1 MGKGSPLVRVGRL
14 ARALGFRWVFPVG
27 TMAVPWHPAVLPFA
41 LAALT
46 AWTVS
51 RTAGLAV
58 GAVDGAG
65 GTVLGMAVGFI
76 VVGLSMSV
84 PVLAWLVLAFGG
96 RLVQALLALAAMLV
110 LGVSVATGEDPRW
123 LAALPAAYVVAWA
136 TQAIGGRVLL
146 ARLRA
151 AAARLDPV
159 DVRGRVV
166 VLPADLD
173 AATAHDLLLRCGAGV
188 VWVRGRGGGDGGRGR
203 VVVTAE
209 QAAQLRSAARDALPG
224 DVRLEDVDG
233 RSLLGWT
240 GPLPSAGT
248 VVVQRA
254 RRPDPGGLLGDG
266 LWRTTVDGRT
276 VVTGRAA
283 LVLPLPMLNAFH
295 WVSLTSRNEW
305 VVGFGRG
312 RARTVGAQDGT
323 VRHLFAD
330 GPPAG
335 PGTGREVL
343 SALDQVWRQV
353 ADRDVAVERLR
364 SAALDGQVD
373 LSAHR
378 RAIDELRRNGAAL
391 LGADAAVV
399 LAAWLERAREG
410 RRTDEPAVVARLLDT
425 LPDADLVRHG
435 RRLLD
440 VLNSRKLALRWDLG
454 RGLDV
459 TSLPR
464 DLYRFGSRAG
474 FGLALD
480 LPGLYARL
488 GDLVPPFRT
497 LVAELGREM
506 PLPDP
511 ILDAQRRWEEEG
523 ASEPSSP

>member
-1 MGKGSPLVRVGRL
+1 MGKGSPLVHAGRL

-27 TMAVPWHPAVLPFA
+27 TMAVPWHPAVLP
-41 LAALT
+41 LT
-46 AWTVS
+46 LVVLSAWTVS
-51 RTAGLAV
+51 RIAGLAV
-58 GAVDGAG
+58 GAADGAG
-65 GTVLGMAVGFI
+65 GTVLGMAIGFT

-84 PVLAWLVLAFGG
+84 PILAWVVLAFGG

-110 LGVSVATGEDPRW
+110 LGVSVATGEDPLW
-123 LAALPAAYVVAWA
+123 LAVLPGAYVVTWA
-136 TQAIGGRVLL
+136 TQAVGGRLLL

-151 AAARLDPV
+151 AAERFEPV
-159 DVRGRVV
+159 DVRGRTV
-166 VLPADLD
+166 VLPADVD
-173 AATAHDLLLRCGAGV
+173 AATAHDLLLRCGSGV
-188 VWVRGRGGGDGGRGR
+188 VWMHDRGGSDRGRGR
-203 VVVTAE
+203 VLVTTA

-224 DVRLEDVDG
+224 DVTLEDADG
-233 RSLLGWT
+233 RTLLSWS
-240 GPLPSAGT
+240 GPLPSAGA
-248 VVVQRA
+248 VVVQRS
-254 RRPDPGGLLGDG
+254 RRPDLGGLLGDG

-276 VVTGRAA
+276 VVSGRAA

-295 WVSLTSRNEW
+295 WVSLMSRDEW

-323 VRHLFAD
+323 VRHLVAD
-330 GPPAG
+330 GRPDG
-335 PGTGREVL
+335 SGIEREVS

-353 ADRDVAVERLR
+353 ADRDVAVDRLR
-364 SAALDGQVD
+364 AAALAGRVD

-378 RAIDELRRNGAAL
+378 QAVDELRRGGAAL
-391 LGADAAVV
+391 LGPDAAVV

-410 RRTDEPAVVARLLDT
+410 RRADEPAVVARLVDT
-425 LPDADLVRHG
+425 LPDDDLVRHG
-435 RRLLD
+435 RRLFD
-440 VLNSRKLALRWDLG
+440 VLNSRKLALRWDLEP
-454 RGLDV
+454 GLDV

-497 LVAELGREM
+497 LVTELGREM

-511 ILDAQRRWEEEG
+511 IPDARRRWDEEG
-523 ASEPSSP
+523 TDGPGGR